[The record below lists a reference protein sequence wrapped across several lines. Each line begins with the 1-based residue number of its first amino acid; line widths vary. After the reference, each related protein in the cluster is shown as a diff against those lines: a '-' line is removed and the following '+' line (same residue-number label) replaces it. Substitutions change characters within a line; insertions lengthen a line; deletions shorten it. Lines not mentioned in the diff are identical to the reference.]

1 MVELRKT
8 LLYPCSIGTIAP
20 VCPAQA
26 PGPGPTNGQCW
37 RQRRH
42 HSASRDIGRT
52 GAKTGPRPR
61 LRGWLRWLGCS
72 ANQGLMFSTVDIDV
86 YWYFHI
92 LFTIF
97 HLWVLYCWRDIGTSI
112 HRDFYWWVVL
122 SASGCLFRSE
132 HCEYKCNIWV
142 KIGELYRGPRTA
154 PWRDVLTRLVR
165 SVSSGDV
172 DLAGEVTPRTKDRTK
187 GGSKLRLRC

>member
-1 MVELRKT
+1 
-8 LLYPCSIGTIAP
+8 
-20 VCPAQA
+20 
-26 PGPGPTNGQCW
+26 
-37 RQRRH
+37 
-42 HSASRDIGRT
+42 
-52 GAKTGPRPR
+52 
-61 LRGWLRWLGCS
+61 
-72 ANQGLMFSTVDIDV
+72 MFSTVDIDV

-172 DLAGEVTPRTKDRTK
+172 DLAGRPRIGPRAAPSS
-187 GGSKLRLRC
+187 GSDVNLAGRSGVRSHSGHHHRPEWTHDTYREYTTTGYIIFWV